1 MFEDTM
7 RLNLNS
13 IHKRLDNIE
22 DQIRNTNRTL
32 AWSVEKTDP
41 PRVGDLR
48 SCGTLTVYY
57 TASDPTFPQ
66 GPGHSSF
73 VSVPWFPG
81 ENRIDL
87 PSLSAANYNVLR
99 WRNGANYCTI
109 MHGGCESLCALQR
122 VVGSD
127 DLYEILLA
135 PNMSGYTYRYLRAA
149 K

>member
-13 IHKRLDNIE
+13 IHERMDNIE
-22 DQIRNTNRTL
+22 HQIRNTNRTL
-32 AWSVEKTDP
+32 ARQVDQPVPPKKVE
-41 PRVGDLR
+41 VM
-48 SCGTLTVYY
+48 SYGTLAVYY

-73 VSVPWFPG
+73 VTAPWFPG

-87 PSLSAANYNVLR
+87 PPLSAANYNVL
-99 WRNGANYCTI
+99 WWHNGANHCTI
-109 MHGGCESLCALQR
+109 THDGCESRCALQR

-135 PNMSGYTYRYLRAA
+135 PNMSGYTCRYLRVAQ
-149 K
+149 